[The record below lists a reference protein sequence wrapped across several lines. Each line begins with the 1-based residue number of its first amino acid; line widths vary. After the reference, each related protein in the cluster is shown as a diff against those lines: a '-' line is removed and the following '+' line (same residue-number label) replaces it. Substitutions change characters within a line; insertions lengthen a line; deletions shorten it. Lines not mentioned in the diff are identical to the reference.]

1 MPRSLAC
8 WIALI
13 GLAVP
18 LPAQTAT
25 PDTNTSISLLR
36 INSRA
41 VLVDVIVAD
50 SSGKPVTGLPKDA
63 FTVTEHNTP
72 VNDGIGL
79 WKSQN
84 SCAAPS
90 FQPLLKY

>member
-50 SSGKPVTGLPKDA
+50 SSGKPVTGLPK
-63 FTVTEHNTP
+63 HNTP